1 MILHTCLLYKS
12 YGQFASDITT
22 KTRFLNYV
30 KTKTNKNKQQNKWL
44 MFKKKHESLQKP
56 LNESKKNYCSVIN
69 Y

>member
-44 MFKKKHESLQKP
+44 MFKKKA
-56 LNESKKNYCSVIN
+56 
-69 Y
+69 